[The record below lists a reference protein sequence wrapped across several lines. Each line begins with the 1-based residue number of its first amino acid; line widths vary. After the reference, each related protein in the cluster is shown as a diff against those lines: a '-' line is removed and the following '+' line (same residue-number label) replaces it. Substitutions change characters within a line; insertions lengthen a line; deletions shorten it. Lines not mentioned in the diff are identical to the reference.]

1 MPELIALV
9 AIVIVMAAV
18 VGLSLWRFEKRR
30 ADTLA
35 ARLAEAEPALQHT
48 RDELIETRSHLD
60 HAREES
66 ARLQR
71 EIEDLRAQLASANG
85 RLQQQAALQG
95 RMEGLE
101 QTLVQTRTQLQ
112 TLEQDKAALQRELNA
127 LSAQRAELETRLE
140 EQTRQHAEQIRLLE
154 DAKKQLA
161 SEFENL
167 SNRLFEQKQQQFSTT
182 SRQQLEAV
190 MQPWREQLE
199 QFRKRLDEMHT
210 QQHSSLGKL
219 KGELNTLKALNESLS
234 KEAQTLSEA
243 LRGESKT
250 QGNWGELQLERLLQ
264 AAGLREGEEYVREA
278 SFSTETGRQR
288 PDVLINLPDGKHIV
302 VDAKVSL
309 TAYTRALE
317 ADDEAAR
324 KAAIKAHVDSV
335 KKHVDELGGKQYH
348 LIDELN
354 APEFTLMF
362 MPIEG
367 AYVMALEADP
377 HLQEYAYRQ
386 NVAIVTAPTL
396 LVTLK
401 TVGHLWKLAHQDRR
415 MLELMDEAGK
425 LHDKFV
431 DFIKDFDAIRQR
443 LDQAQKAWQAADTKL
458 QSGTGHIVRRIEKI
472 GALSARVRK
481 QLPESRSSLAQS
493 EASAGELSSE

>member
-1 MPELIALV
+1 MPELIAIA
-9 AIVIVMAAV
+9 AIVVVMAAV
-18 VGLSLWRFEKRR
+18 TGLSLWRFEKRR
-30 ADTLA
+30 ADGLA
-35 ARLAEAEPALQHT
+35 AQLAEMEPALQAA
-48 RDELIETRSHLD
+48 RDELIEARSHLE
-60 HAREES
+60 HARAENE
-66 ARLQR
+66 RLQE
-71 EIEDLRAQLASANG
+71 EIRTLTAQLASAQG
-85 RLQQQAALQG
+85 RLEQQASLQG
-95 RMEGLE
+95 RMEGME
-101 QTLVQTRTQLQ
+101 QSLAQVREQLQ
-112 TLEQDKAALQRELNA
+112 AAQAEKAALQREMNA
-127 LSAQRAELETRLE
+127 LSARRAELETRLE

-161 SEFENL
+161 AEFENL
-167 SNRLFEQKQQQFSTT
+167 SNRLFEQKQQQFSTS

-199 QFRKRLDEMHT
+199 QFRRRLDELHT
-210 QQHSSLGKL
+210 QQHSSLGQL
-219 KGELNTLKALNESLS
+219 KGELNALKALNESLS
-234 KEAQTLSEA
+234 KEAQALTRA
-243 LRGESKT
+243 LRADSKT
-250 QGNWGELQLERLLQ
+250 QGNWGELQLERLLE
-264 AAGLREGEEYVREA
+264 AAGLREGEEFLREA
-278 SFSTETGRQR
+278 SFETDAGRQR
-288 PDVLINLPDGKHIV
+288 PDVLIRLPDGKHIV

-309 TAYTRALE
+309 TAYARALE
-317 ADDEAAR
+317 AEDEAAR
-324 KAAIKAHVDSV
+324 KLAVRAHVESV

-348 LIDELN
+348 LIDGLN

-362 MPIEG
+362 IPIEG
-367 AYVMALEADP
+367 AYMMALEADP

-401 TVGHLWKLAHQDRR
+401 TVAQLWKLAHQDRR

-443 LDQAQKAWQAADTKL
+443 LEQAQKAWQAADNKL

-481 QLPESRSSLAQS
+481 QLPPNRTALEEDETAR
-493 EASAGELSSE
+493 